1 MSIFKYCASYVCFT
15 FICHAECCVGLIGD
29 IKEANNIL
37 KGVYRLS
44 RDINSAY
51 MMFLKRIYQY
61 F

>member
-1 MSIFKYCASYVCFT
+1 MSIFKYCVSYVCFT
-15 FICHAECCVGLIGD
+15 FIYHAEYCIRLIGD

-44 RDINSAY
+44 RDINYAHI
-51 MMFLKRIYQY
+51 MFLKRIYPY